1 MDAKKNIDMQCLR
14 AIAVIMVV
22 MQHYKVRLPTTQS
35 YVDMFNS
42 LSLWTGVDVFFA
54 LSGFLIY
61 KSINSELAKNQTRK
75 AAAISFSQKRI
86 KRLVPALVLGLF
98 VSIAVSAVS
107 FSSPNHD
114 PLKTSTGALMA
125 LLGVSNFYWSA
136 CVGGLL
142 SYCGNP
148 DFNGVTWSL
157 ALEWQLY
164 AVACILI
171 CVLGNRRAVAIA
183 LAASLLL
190 SIWPAPSFSILWV
203 TRSLAFFLGCS
214 IGMLSAGRDFTLSRP
229 ASLCALLAGLSLCT
243 LSPIY
248 ASKSITLLLIGIGGA
263 LCLISSVSN
272 KLFSRKSV
280 ITELFTWIGDRSY
293 SVYLLHLPCI
303 LLTREILVF
312 AGLNQNNWIGIL
324 AGLTISIPLIA
335 FASNGSYKFIE
346 QRFIKSIA
354 KVETQSRAITEKNL

>member
-1 MDAKKNIDMQCLR
+1 MGAKKNIDMQCLR

-35 YVDMFNS
+35 YVDMFNT

-75 AAAISFSQKRI
+75 AAAISFSEKRVR
-86 KRLVPALVLGLF
+86 RLVPALVLGLF
-98 VSIAVSAVS
+98 FSISVSSVA
-107 FSSPNHD
+107 FSSENHD
-114 PLKTSTGALMA
+114 PLKITAGALMA
-125 LLGVSNFYWSA
+125 LLGVSNFYWLA
-136 CVGGLL
+136 CIGDIL

-164 AVACILI
+164 AATCILI
-171 CVLGNRRAVAIA
+171 CALGNRKAIAIA

-203 TRSLAFFLGCS
+203 TRSLAFFLGCA
-214 IGMLSAGRDFTLSRP
+214 IGMVSAGRDFSLPRP
-229 ASLCALLAGLSLCT
+229 VSLCALLIGLALCT

-248 ASKSITLLLIGIGGA
+248 ASKSFTLLFIGIGGA
-263 LCLISSVSN
+263 FCLISSMSDT
-272 KLFSRKSV
+272 LFIRKNV
-280 ITELFTWIGDRSY
+280 ITSLFTWIGDRSY

-303 LLTREILVF
+303 LLAREVLSF
-312 AGLNQNNWIGIL
+312 AGINQNNWIGIL
-324 AGLTISIPLIA
+324 AGLTISITLIA
-335 FASNGSYKFIE
+335 TTSNVSYKFVE
-346 QRFIKSIA
+346 QRFIKRNTKA
-354 KVETQSRAITEKNL
+354 LPNHQVITGRKI

>member
-1 MDAKKNIDMQCLR
+1 MQCLR
-14 AIAVIMVV
+14 AIAVTMVA

-61 KSINSELAKNQTRK
+61 KSINSELTKTKTRK
-75 AAAISFSQKRI
+75 SAAISFSEKRVR
-86 KRLVPALVLGLF
+86 RLFPALVFGLF
-98 VSIAVSAVS
+98 FSIAVSAVA
-107 FSSPNHD
+107 FSSANHD
-114 PLKTSTGALMA
+114 PLKTSAGALMA
-125 LLGVSNFYWSA
+125 LLGISNFYWSA
-136 CVGGLL
+136 CVGGVL

-164 AVACILI
+164 AVTCILI
-171 CVLGNRRAVAIA
+171 CALGNRKTIVIA

-203 TRSLAFFLGCS
+203 TRSLAFFLGCML
-214 IGMLSAGRDFTLSRP
+214 GMMSAGHTFSLPRSV
-229 ASLCALLAGLSLCT
+229 SLCALLAGLALCT
-243 LSPIY
+243 LSPVY
-248 ASKSITLLLIGIGGA
+248 ASNRFTLLLIGIGGA
-263 LCLISSVSN
+263 LCLISSMSDT
-272 KLFSRKSV
+272 LFSKKNV

-303 LLTREILVF
+303 LIARELLSV
-312 AGLNQNNWIGIL
+312 AGLNQNNWGGIL

-335 FASNGSYKFIE
+335 ITSHISYKFIE
-346 QRFIKSIA
+346 QRFIKRNTKGHHFSPGKKMTA
-354 KVETQSRAITEKNL
+354 Q

>member
-1 MDAKKNIDMQCLR
+1 MDAKKNVDMQCLR

-61 KSINSELAKNQTRK
+61 KSINSELAKNQTRR
-75 AAAISFSQKRI
+75 AAAISFSEKRVR
-86 KRLVPALVLGLF
+86 RLVPALVFGLLF
-98 VSIAVSAVS
+98 SIAVSAVA
-107 FSSPNHD
+107 FSSANND
-114 PLKTSTGALMA
+114 PLKTSAGALMA

-136 CVGGLL
+136 CVGGVL

-164 AVACILI
+164 AATCILI
-171 CVLGNRRAVAIA
+171 CALGNRKAIAIA
-183 LAASLLL
+183 LGASLLL
-190 SIWPAPSFSILWV
+190 SIWPAPSFSLLWV
-203 TRSLAFFLGCS
+203 TRSLAFFLGCM
-214 IGMLSAGRDFTLSRP
+214 IGMVSAGRSF
-229 ASLCALLAGLSLCT
+229 SLPRLVSLFALLTGLALCT
-243 LSPIY
+243 LSPVY
-248 ASKSITLLLIGIGGA
+248 ASKSFTLLLIGVGGA
-263 LCLISSVSN
+263 LCLISSMSDT
-272 KLFSRKSV
+272 LFSRKNV
-280 ITELFTWIGDRSY
+280 ITTLFTWIGDRSY

-303 LLTREILVF
+303 LLAREVLSF
-312 AGLNQNNWIGIL
+312 AGINQDNWIGIL

-335 FASNGSYKFIE
+335 TTSNASYKFVE
-346 QRFIKSIA
+346 QRFIKRNTT
-354 KVETQSRAITEKNL
+354 VLPRPQAITEVNN

>member
-1 MDAKKNIDMQCLR
+1 MDAHKNIDMQCLR

-22 MQHYKVRLPTTQS
+22 MQHYKVRLPTTQN

-75 AAAISFSQKRI
+75 AAAISFSRKRI

-98 VSIAVSAVS
+98 LSIAVSAVS

-114 PLKTSTGALMA
+114 PLKISTGAIMA

-136 CVGGLL
+136 CVGGIL

-164 AVACILI
+164 AATCILI
-171 CVLGNRRAVAIA
+171 CALGNRRAVAIA

-203 TRSLAFFLGCS
+203 TRSLAFFLGCA
-214 IGMLSAGRDFTLSRP
+214 IAMLYSQRSFSLPRP
-229 ASLCALLAGLSLCT
+229 TSCCALLTGLALCI
-243 LSPIY
+243 LSPVY
-248 ASKSITLLLIGIGGA
+248 ASKDFTLLLIGVGGS
-263 LCLISSVSN
+263 LCLLSSISGN
-272 KLFSRKSV
+272 LFKRNSL

-303 LLTREILVF
+303 LLSRELLTYLG
-312 AGLNQNNWIGIL
+312 ANQNNTFGIL
-324 AGLTISIPLIA
+324 CGLVISISLIA
-335 FASNGSYKFIE
+335 ITANLSYKFVE
-346 QRFIKSIA
+346 QRFIK
-354 KVETQSRAITEKNL
+354 RNTEALSKKEEIRDSNA